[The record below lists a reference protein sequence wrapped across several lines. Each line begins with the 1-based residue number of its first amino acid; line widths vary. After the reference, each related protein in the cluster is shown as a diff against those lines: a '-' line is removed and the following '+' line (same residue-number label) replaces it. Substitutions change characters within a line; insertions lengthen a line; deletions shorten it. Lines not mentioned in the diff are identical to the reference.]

1 MLGNMNEK
9 LVLTEDGFYDLLGF
23 LVTSAQLA
31 LTDPDEYPV
40 LRLVD
45 ASSRLMKAVLQS
57 GQIVDEGLLH
67 ELQAKLDESIEL
79 IGKDEQKLRSELDN
93 AVLLMTRATIRRAKE

>member
-1 MLGNMNEK
+1 MLGSMNEK

-31 LTDPDEYPV
+31 LTDPEEYPV

-45 ASSRLMKAVLQS
+45 ASYRLMKAVVQS
-57 GQIVDEGLLH
+57 GQIVDEGLLT
-67 ELQAKLDESIEL
+67 ELQAKLDECVEL
-79 IGKDEQKLRSELDN
+79 VGTDEDKLKSELDN
-93 AVLLMTRATIRRAKE
+93 AVLLMTRAMIKRSKG

>member
-1 MLGNMNEK
+1 MLGSMNEK

-45 ASSRLMKAVLQS
+45 ASSRLMKAVVQS
-57 GQIVDEGLLH
+57 GQIEDEELLN

-79 IGKDEQKLRSELDN
+79 IGKDEQKLKSELDN
-93 AVLLMTRATIRRAKE
+93 AVLLMTRAMIKRSKR

>member
-1 MLGNMNEK
+1 MLGSMNEK

-45 ASSRLMKAVLQS
+45 ASSRLLKTVVAS
-57 GQIVDEGLLH
+57 GQIGDEGHLN
-67 ELQAKLDESIEL
+67 ELQAKLDEC
-79 IGKDEQKLRSELDN
+79 IGLVGTDEDKLKTELDS
-93 AVLLMTRATIRRAKE
+93 AVLLMTRAMIRRSKG